1 MVSQFAP
8 LVNTLCTIL
17 SAKSNT
23 EVQDIKEKRL
33 EPNTIPLFV
42 TTNWSVTVSHVNRF
56 SRFLRKQNLI
66 FRTVARKFAQLKNLL
81 HQLSVWNGP
90 SFQEH
95 AVPLL
100 KLSHERMVLAQKLCN
115 TGLTNNNQNLNECIS
130 KFTSEMKS
138 PFMAELIA
146 EFDVA
151 FELNGSVEWLC
162 VVGVWFEPLN
172 EIIEIY
178 L

>member
-1 MVSQFAP
+1 
-8 LVNTLCTIL
+8 
-17 SAKSNT
+17 
-23 EVQDIKEKRL
+23 
-33 EPNTIPLFV
+33 
-42 TTNWSVTVSHVNRF
+42 
-56 SRFLRKQNLI
+56 
-66 FRTVARKFAQLKNLL
+66 
-81 HQLSVWNGP
+81 
-90 SFQEH
+90 
-95 AVPLL
+95 
-100 KLSHERMVLAQKLCN
+100 MVLAQKLCN
-115 TGLTNNNQNLNECIS
+115 TGLANNNQNLNECIS